1 MIKKM
6 IKKRKEQMFQLNT
19 KIPEAQLI
27 QLQALSKGE
36 ACQSCPTCGTR
47 WDLSNQVLT
56 EPIPPTT
63 LASKLL
69 KEAIQNAFDKAQ
81 FGGKD

>member
-1 MIKKM
+1 M

-27 QLQALSKGE
+27 QLQALSKG
-36 ACQSCPTCGTR
+36 ARHSSCPTCGAT
-47 WDLSNQVLT
+47 WNLNNQVLT
-56 EPIPPTT
+56 DPIPPTT

>member
-1 MIKKM
+1 M

-19 KIPEAQLI
+19 KIPEAQFI
-27 QLQALSKGE
+27 QLQALSNGVVV
-36 ACQSCPTCGTR
+36 QDCPTCGAT
-47 WDLSNQVLT
+47 WNLNNQVLT
-56 EPIPPTT
+56 DPIPPTT

>member
-1 MIKKM
+1 M
-6 IKKRKEQMFQLNT
+6 KKRKEQMFQINA

-27 QLQALSKGE
+27 QLQALSKGVVV
-36 ACQSCPTCGTR
+36 QDCPTCGTR
-47 WDLSNQVLT
+47 WELSNQVLT

-69 KEAIQNAFDKAQ
+69 KEAIQKAFDKAQ

>member
-1 MIKKM
+1 M

-36 ACQSCPTCGTR
+36 VSQSCPTCGSQ
-47 WDLSNQVLT
+47 WELSNQVLT